1 MPAHA
6 QRPALRTA
14 APPRLAQK
22 LDLLCRLGLGLAPI
36 APDVCAVL
44 RQLVGADAAALFWLD
59 EHGIP
64 EGFFHED
71 SPASAQNLF
80 LNEFERLF
88 VGEHETNVF
97 ALAQPQGRP
106 VGRLLAPDARY
117 FRSNTYNLLV
127 RASGHRHTLDLR
139 VEVQGPTG
147 PVTRAVVALFR
158 APGRAF
164 GDAEAALLTRALPS
178 LQRAF
183 APGGVRPLQAQ
194 PPQGANGH
202 VVLDAASG
210 HPVLADDAA
219 IALLQRAGLRG
230 LGLQHNPLGTALPPD
245 LLHRLKARPGQSSHL
260 PVPGGILQAQAH
272 ALHATPGSAA
282 QVLLTLQLQ
291 RPRQIDVVHRVLQLP
306 LTPLQHEIAALAG
319 LGHAR
324 ADCTARTG
332 VSNAALKKHL
342 ATILD
347 VAGASD
353 WGALAQHLRT

>member
-6 QRPALRTA
+6 HRPAPRTA

-44 RQLVGADAAALFWLD
+44 RQWVGADAAALFWLD
-59 EHGIP
+59 ERGMP

-71 SPASAQNLF
+71 SPASAHNLF

-127 RASGHRHTLDLR
+127 RASGHQHTLDLR

-158 APGRAF
+158 VPGRAF
-164 GDAEAALLTRALPS
+164 GDAEAALLARALPS

-183 APGGVRPLQAQ
+183 APDGVRPLQEHSS
-194 PPQGANGH
+194 QGAIGH
-202 VVLDAASG
+202 IVLDAASG
-210 HPVLADDAA
+210 HPLLADDTA
-219 IALLQRAGLRG
+219 IALLQRTGLRG
-230 LGLQHNPLGTALPPD
+230 LGLQGSAPAAALPPN
-245 LLHRLKARPGQSSHL
+245 LQHLLKAQTGRASHL
-260 PVPGGILQAQAH
+260 PVPGGVLRVLAH
-272 ALHATPGSAA
+272 ALHCVPGSTA

-353 WGALAQHLRT
+353 WGTLAQHLRT